1 VFRAKFM
8 NRAARLPL
16 SLALTIA
23 AASCGDLQLA
33 SSAIAAPAPA
43 PAPGPPP
50 APSSPEE
57 RLRQLDQLH
66 ADLEL
71 AKMRAAIRKANNEGL
86 ETPGSALGPGG
97 APPMPQL
104 GPNSAMMNLP
114 PIVPPGLDA
123 GKGKGKKEKAA
134 APETPSFTL
143 VEAWGAG
150 AERQAILHSE
160 SGDRI
165 VRVGDQI
172 PAGVITAISGG
183 AVTYRDE
190 HGRAHTID

>member
-1 VFRAKFM
+1 M
-8 NRAARLPL
+8 NKAARLPL
-16 SLALTIA
+16 SLALAFA

-33 SSAIAAPAPA
+33 SSALAAPAAVVA
-43 PAPGPPP
+43 PPPPP
-50 APSSPEE
+50 APSTPEE

-71 AKMRAAIRKANNEGL
+71 AKLRASIRKANNEGL
-86 ETPGSALGPGG
+86 ETPAAALGPGG
-97 APPMPQL
+97 GPPMPQL
-104 GPNSAMMNLP
+104 GPNSSMMNLP

-123 GKGKGKKEKAA
+123 GTVRAKGKGKEKSAA
-134 APETPSFTL
+134 SDTPSFTL

-165 VRVGDQI
+165 VRVGDQF

-183 AVTYRDE
+183 AVTYRDD
-190 HGRAHTID
+190 HGRTHTID